1 VTRKS
6 FLPQSKSLRNASAK
20 YSQSPNP
27 KREHKKRREY
37 FSVISNEETIHLARK
52 VNELLKPYMA
62 VQENLFRPSL
72 RKILRFPGVYRP
84 VDYAANGDI
93 LRKLLE
99 ELTEVKSAIRRDL
112 PAVSPGEEKFLG
124 VLRGY
129 VSLMT
134 SAVAKLLEICG
145 RLGERSRGGSYG
157 REEYRGDMTSL
168 REVQK
173 KHLDAGLKLNAMMK
187 EIASKQSE
195 EDEEK

>member
-1 VTRKS
+1 M
-6 FLPQSKSLRNASAK
+6 
-20 YSQSPNP
+20 
-27 KREHKKRREY
+27 
-37 FSVISNEETIHLARK
+37 ISNEETIHLARK

-129 VSLMT
+129 VSLMA